1 MNILLRSILYY
12 LKRKNNTKGEN
23 IVFLLG
29 VSIYETFEEKVSITL
44 DEDIIEQ
51 VKLLAEE
58 NDRSFSQY
66 VNLVLR
72 SYLRQREARE
82 KTKD

>member
-1 MNILLRSILYY
+1 MRP
-12 LKRKNNTKGEN
+12 LKK
-23 IVFLLG
+23 
-29 VSIYETFEEKVSITL
+29 KVSITL